1 MKTPLLI
8 GVGSFLLTAALIKA
22 APALAEPVQAQDV
35 SIVQTADLDLST
47 KTGRAQLNHRLVVA
61 AYDVCG
67 SAADV
72 DLAGRN
78 AVRQCR
84 ADVLAKAVS
93 RSEEL
98 ASRGGGTILVA
109 ASR

>member
-1 MKTPLLI
+1 MKTPLLLAA
-8 GVGSFLLTAALIKA
+8 GSFLLAATIIKA
-22 APALAEPVQAQDV
+22 APALAEPVQTREI
-35 SIVQTADLDLST
+35 SIVQTTDLDLST
-47 KTGRAQLNHRLVVA
+47 KAGRDQLNHRLVLA

-67 SAADV
+67 TAADV

-84 ADVLAKAVS
+84 ADVLAEAKA
-93 RSEEL
+93 RGEEL

-109 ASR
+109 AKR

>member
-1 MKTPLLI
+1 MKTPLLLAA
-8 GVGSFLLTAALIKA
+8 GSFILTAAVIKA
-22 APALAEPVQAQDV
+22 APAFAEPVQAQDV
-35 SIVQTADLDLST
+35 SIVQTGDLDLST
-47 KTGRAQLNHRLVVA
+47 KAGRVELDHRLVLA

-67 SAADV
+67 TAADV

-84 ADVLAKAVS
+84 VDVLAKARS

-98 ASRGGGTILVA
+98 ASRGGKTILVA

>member
-1 MKTPLLI
+1 MKTPLLLAT
-8 GVGSFLLTAALIKA
+8 GSFLLTATLIKA

-47 KTGRAQLNHRLVVA
+47 EAGRHQLDHRLVVA

-67 SAADV
+67 TAADV

-84 ADVLAKAVS
+84 TDVLARARS
-93 RSEEL
+93 RSEQL
-98 ASRGGGTILVA
+98 ASRGEGTILIA
-109 ASR
+109 ANR